1 MMIDNYPYSIC
12 EDFINASPELISARS
27 LYNHYLNCCDE
38 LKIAN
43 LQQSINHMI
52 VLGCLIFNEDRPLNK
67 FEVIRDAETLEY
79 ISTASIYDSGTSM
92 V

>member
-1 MMIDNYPYSIC
+1 
-12 EDFINASPELISARS
+12 
-27 LYNHYLNCCDE
+27 
-38 LKIAN
+38 
-43 LQQSINHMI
+43 MI
-52 VLGCLIFNEDRPLNK
+52 VLGCLSFNEDRPLNK